1 MIRRIIGRTKK
12 TTAEWW
18 LNTGAPGVADRRA
31 FRAAP
36 APTAEPRV
44 HVLVAPPGGGNIG
57 DQALVEAFLE
67 NTSGPVRVIVRRA
80 ADLVVPT
87 AQTHRVEVVELP
99 ALLYR
104 VDAAHRRDIVRLR
117 ALLADA
123 VSFSVVGADIMDG
136 RYSPRGSVNRSNVAE
151 LAAIA
156 GVDSRILG
164 FSWNGAA
171 RPAARRAL
179 VRASRAGVRVLLRD
193 PLSAE
198 RARRDGVQHVHEVA
212 DIVFTARTVD
222 AGIVSEVLPDGATG
236 PVAIV
241 NVSGL
246 VAKKVGQLDEY
257 ARVIEHLRASG
268 TRIVLLPHVLRAGA
282 DDLDACRSLL
292 RKVGPE
298 GITLVERVLRPAEV
312 RGLCSAAS
320 FVVTGRMHLAI
331 MAMMNGKPAIT
342 LSTQG
347 KVEGLMRL
355 LGVPELSVEPTTGF
369 GSRIVRLIDEVRPES
384 SHARAAI
391 VEHLPQLIELAR
403 RNLDGLPVAT
413 TSRAS

>member
-36 APTAEPRV
+36 APTADRRV

-67 NTSGPVRVIVRRA
+67 NTTGPVRVIVRRA
-80 ADLVVPT
+80 ADLVVP
-87 AQTHRVEVVELP
+87 AEQAERIEVVELP

-117 ALLADA
+117 ALLTDA
-123 VSFSVVGADIMDG
+123 VSFTVVGADIMDG

-198 RARRDGVQHVHEVA
+198 RARRDHVQHVQEVA
-212 DIVFTARTVD
+212 DIVFAAHTVQP
-222 AGIVSEVLPDGATG
+222 GIVHEVLPAGAG
-236 PVAIV
+236 QPFAIV

-257 ARVIEHLRASG
+257 ARVIEHLRAKDIP
-268 TRIVLLPHVLRAGA
+268 IVLLPHVIRPGA
-282 DDLDACRSLL
+282 DDLDACRALL
-292 RKVGPE
+292 GAVGSR

-312 RGLCSAAS
+312 RGLCAGAS

-331 MAMMNGKPAIT
+331 MAMMNGKPAVT

-355 LGVPELSVEPTTGF
+355 LGVPQLSVEPTPGF
-369 GSRIVRLIDEVRPES
+369 GSRIVDLIDEVRPDDS
-384 SHARAAI
+384 PARAAI
-391 VEHLPQLIELAR
+391 AEHLPHLVDLAR
-403 RNLDGLPVAT
+403 RNLDGLPVT
-413 TSRAS
+413 TAGRV